1 MKLSNTLKLIS
12 VLSPACLTMLLTG
25 CAPQQKPQVEYR
37 TISQPQIS
45 LPAELTSR
53 INAPEPPDGMT
64 FGDSVQLSAQL
75 YGLVGQCNI
84 DRAAIRQI
92 EESRQ
97 RAADG
102 LEKMSPPK

>member
-1 MKLSNTLKLIS
+1 MKSSVTLLRTS
-12 VLSPACLTMLLTG
+12 VLLLLSPLMLLTG
-25 CAPQQKPQVEYR
+25 CVTQQKPLVEYR

-53 INAPEPPDGMT
+53 IDAPEPPDGMT

-97 RAADG
+97 NVAGG

>member
-1 MKLSNTLKLIS
+1 
-12 VLSPACLTMLLTG
+12 
-25 CAPQQKPQVEYR
+25 
-37 TISQPQIS
+37 
-45 LPAELTSR
+45 
-53 INAPEPPDGMT
+53 MT

-97 RAADG
+97 NVARG

>member
-1 MKLSNTLKLIS
+1 
-12 VLSPACLTMLLTG
+12 
-25 CAPQQKPQVEYR
+25 
-37 TISQPQIS
+37 
-45 LPAELTSR
+45 
-53 INAPEPPDGMT
+53 MT

-97 RAADG
+97 HAAG
-102 LEKMSPPK
+102 VLEKMSPPK

>member
-1 MKLSNTLKLIS
+1 MKLSNTLRLIS
-12 VLSPACLTMLLTG
+12 VPSLAYLITLLTG
-25 CAPQQKPQVEYR
+25 CAPQQKPRVEYR

-53 INAPEPPDGMT
+53 IDAPEPPEEMT

-97 RAADG
+97 HAAG
-102 LEKMSPPK
+102 VLEKISPPK